1 MCGTVLNWFTSYL
14 TGRVQYV
21 RTMASSSIP
30 SAVFCGVPQGSVL
43 GPILFVLY
51 TSDLLSMIQ
60 SHGLIP
66 HAYADDTQ
74 IVGTC
79 QPSETDAL
87 QLQLSACLDDVSAWM
102 VANRLQLNQNKTEV
116 LWCSSARRQHQIP
129 TTSVRVDSTS
139 VQPVSVVRNLGVHL
153 DADVT
158 MRAHVT
164 AVVRTCFATLR
175 RIRSVRHCLP
185 RAALVSVIRAFV
197 HGKIDYCNSVL
208 AGAPDCFYSIFSPS

>member
-1 MCGTVLNWFTSYL
+1 
-14 TGRVQYV
+14 
-21 RTMASSSIP
+21 MASSSIP

-129 TTSVRVDSTS
+129 TTSIRVGSTS
-139 VQPVSVVRNLGVHL
+139 VQPVPLSGALESTLTPTSQCAPTLQQLFG
-153 DADVT
+153 
-158 MRAHVT
+158 HVSSLYDKYEAYDT
-164 AVVRTCFATLR
+164 AYRE
-175 RIRSVRHCLP
+175 P
-185 RAALVSVIRAFV
+185 
-197 HGKIDYCNSVL
+197 
-208 AGAPDCFYSIFSPS
+208 P